1 MILINFTLIKFFLIL
16 LNIIIFNN
24 IKIYNAILFF
34 KYSDLRNNKI
44 NNLPEGLELSYSAM

>member
-44 NNLPEGLELSYSAM
+44 YNLPEGLELSYSAM